1 MGQPTRLTQR
11 LILKDH
17 RLSWVIVRV
26 NTNPNLYPNRRVTAS
41 SRGRSPVYLHVFA
54 VRYHELHKSKILT
67 VSCSTILHYC
77 LIRTYFK
84 PLVSN
89 WYRSV
94 FKEILASLQTTRF
107 LCGLE
112 LKIELE
118 VELLA
123 GHRALHNGLRLP
135 ESDDLQL
142 DMYAELTANFADP
155 LQHICAGMWC

>member
-1 MGQPTRLTQR
+1 MIPFVTQMSAMGQPTRLTQR

-26 NTNPNLYPNRRVTAS
+26 NTNHNLYPNRRVTAS

-123 GHRALHNGLRLP
+123 GHRALHNDWTKTSRIGRL
-135 ESDDLQL
+135 
-142 DMYAELTANFADP
+142 ATR
-155 LQHICAGMWC
+155 HVCGTHR